1 MRALLKAL
9 GFKPLPESQLN
20 GSKILELAIARKTPG
35 YSELEPSQLLEAI
48 GLTVSSHTISSDSG
62 KKESTDLGSQFTSA
76 SQTTANEYN
85 SNTPNI
91 TEPEFIQH
99 MQKVL
104 EKEPVDEIILYHI
117 DTTWA
122 EYDYLKAD
130 GKTEANVKCHKQ
142 TNEAQ
147 IFIESIFE
155 SLDKVIDLDF
165 ERVGYHDY
173 RGVEEDED
181 QLSELK
187 NYYDDSSIV
196 NCDIVSDID
205 IYSVDTKYSNEYE
218 HNWARRDIGEA
229 LSLGRDW
236 DEPWWDI
243 LWRNTNPNEKLNSID
258 KSTIV
263 HEIGHALGLSH
274 PNGDGLDPNFTSADT
289 IMSYR
294 HPMGTEYGSSK
305 EGWPIG
311 FSDLDLKTL
320 KKLWGAEDDITVDN
334 QTIINE
340 IDNTY
345 TAFSKVYE
353 DNSDDYKFY
362 SLGEGRYALQS
373 KTGQDIDEITGVSLL
388 RFSNQDLTRYDIKA
402 TFDQVTGINDASGII
417 FRLYNAA
424 FGRLPDAAGF
434 KNWINVNSSGKK
446 TYKET
451 AKAFAESQ
459 EFANCYGANLSNTD
473 FVTILYNNVLDRDP
487 DPKILAKYVGELNDG
502 TNERKDLL
510 YIISESPESR
520 GLFTDTTGLS

>member
-1 MRALLKAL
+1 MRALLKAA
-9 GFKPLPESQLN
+9 GFKPLPESQPN
-20 GSKILELAIARKTPG
+20 GRKILELAIALKTPG

-48 GLTVSSHTISSDSG
+48 GLTVSSDTISSESR
-62 KKESTDLGSQFTSA
+62 KKQSTVLGSQITSV

-85 SNTPNI
+85 SNIPNI
-91 TEPEFIQH
+91 IKPEFSQH

-104 EKEPVDEIILYHI
+104 EKEPVDEMILYNI
-117 DTTWA
+117 DTTWD
-122 EYDYLKAD
+122 EFIYVKAD
-130 GKTEANVKCHKQ
+130 GKTEADVKCHYQ
-142 TNEAQ
+142 SIETQ
-147 IFIESIFE
+147 IFIEGIFE

-165 ERVGYHDY
+165 ERVGFHDY

-187 NYYDDSSIV
+187 NYYGDSSIV

-205 IYSVDTKYSNEYE
+205 IYSVDKKYSNEYE
-218 HNWARRDIGEA
+218 HNWARSDIGEA

-243 LWRNTNPNEKLNSID
+243 LWKNTNPNGKLNSID

-274 PNGDGLDPNFTSADT
+274 PNGNGLDPNFTSADT

-294 HPMGTEYGSSK
+294 HPKGTAYGSSQ

-311 FSDLDLKTL
+311 FSDLDLKAL
-320 KKLWGAEDDITVDN
+320 KQLWGAEDDITVDN

-340 IDNTY
+340 VDNTY

-353 DNSDDYKFY
+353 NNSYDYKFY

-373 KTGQDIDEITGVSLL
+373 KTGLDIDEITGVSLL

-402 TFDQVTGINDASGII
+402 TFDQLTGIHDASGVI

-424 FGRLPDAAGF
+424 FGDLPDATSFRKYINDKTSGRTSYDQLSKTFTESREF
-434 KNWINVNSSGKK
+434 KSRHPENISNIQFVN
-446 TYKET
+446 E
-451 AKAFAESQ
+451 
-459 EFANCYGANLSNTD
+459 
-473 FVTILYNNVLDRDP
+473 LYNNVLERDA
-487 DPKILAKYVGELNDG
+487 DLAGLGAYVKLLDNGTTQRSDILLTLSQSAEN
-502 TNERKDLL
+502 
-510 YIISESPESR
+510 IQQ
-520 GLFTDTTGLS
+520 FTEVTGLI